1 MMLVGKRGHVDYRQF
16 GAELANE
23 SLHIR
28 SAEGIA

>member
-1 MMLVGKRGHVDYRQF
+1 MMLVGKRGHVDYQQF
-16 GAELANE
+16 GAEIASE